1 MCDADLRRSDFFDQ
15 VFGFIVASIPD
26 EKGLGIRGVRGVMI
40 GEIAGHGI
48 AHGTEAYPADLDGMC
63 AGCCWAREGDIV
75 GVARGDGDEPVG
87 HGEGRRVVLKEE
99 K

>member
-1 MCDADLRRSDFFDQ
+1 M
-15 VFGFIVASIPD
+15 ASIPD
-26 EKGLGIRGVRGVMI
+26 EKGLGIRGVGGVMI
-40 GEIAGHGI
+40 GEIPGHGI
-48 AHGTEAYPADLDGMC
+48 AHGAETYPADLDRMC
-63 AGCCWAREGDIV
+63 TWGCWAREGDIV